1 MSSEKSLL
9 VMCQLLGLFP
19 TILAGDDK
27 YPVLKREKLTIAIK
41 MQFFTKIFSQFFSA
55 FFKSALNLEH
65 FKQKDDPL
73 TFCIS
78 QTLDSGNVIK

>member
-1 MSSEKSLL
+1 
-9 VMCQLLGLFP
+9 
-19 TILAGDDK
+19 
-27 YPVLKREKLTIAIK
+27 